1 MFKWFN
7 RLKNKKGFTLIE
19 LIVVL
24 AVLGIIAL
32 IAIPKFLG
40 VQEAA
45 RQDADA
51 ATVESIE
58 KAGEL
63 WSAMNNTYG
72 TVTVSTL
79 QSDGLLETTLTWQ
92 DSANT
97 INNVTVTSDGTIGSN

>member
-1 MFKWFN
+1 MFKWIN

-40 VQEAA
+40 VQETA

-51 ATVESIE
+51 ATLESIE
-58 KAGEL
+58 KAAIL
-63 WSAMNNTYG
+63 WSSINNTYG
-72 TVTVSTL
+72 SISVSDLQTAKLLGTVDWQSESTSHPTSVTVSVNGDI
-79 QSDGLLETTLTWQ
+79 SY
-92 DSANT
+92 
-97 INNVTVTSDGTIGSN
+97 

>member
-1 MFKWFN
+1 MFKWIN

-40 VQEAA
+40 VQEQA
-45 RQDADA
+45 RQDADD
-51 ATVESIE
+51 ATIESIE

-72 TVTVSTL
+72 TVSVTTL
-79 QSDGLLETTLTWQ
+79 QNDGLLETTLTWQ
-92 DSANT
+92 DSSNSVS
-97 INNVTVTSDGTIGSN
+97 NVTVTSGGTVSSN